1 MKEGGL
7 PAPPSHSVGAS
18 LHKPIAL
25 AFPRIREHGA
35 PQFTVPL
42 HSCDTFFRM
51 SALFQLDPQAVRVI
65 RADSKQ
71 QILADLAACFASVYA
86 LDADVVID
94 GIEEREKLGS
104 TGFGRGV
111 AIPHARI
118 DGLERPVAVFFR
130 LENPVEFA
138 AADGMPVDCVF
149 GLLSPSQAGATHL
162 QALAAISRLMRDER
176 MHERLVS
183 ATDADAIYGLLVNV
197 IDRDAA

>member
-1 MKEGGL
+1 M
-7 PAPPSHSVGAS
+7 
-18 LHKPIAL
+18 
-25 AFPRIREHGA
+25 
-35 PQFTVPL
+35 PL
-42 HSCDTFFRM
+42 
-51 SALFQLDPQAVRVI
+51 
-65 RADSKQ
+65 
-71 QILADLAACFASVYA
+71 
-86 LDADVVID
+86 
-94 GIEEREKLGS
+94 
-104 TGFGRGV
+104 GRGV

-118 DGLERPVAVFFR
+118 DGLERPVAAFFR

-183 ATDADAIYGLLVNV
+183 APGAEALYGLLVNV

>member
-1 MKEGGL
+1 M
-7 PAPPSHSVGAS
+7 
-18 LHKPIAL
+18 
-25 AFPRIREHGA
+25 
-35 PQFTVPL
+35 T
-42 HSCDTFFRM
+42 
-51 SALFQLDPQAVRVI
+51 ALFTLDQLAVRMV
-65 RADSKQ
+65 RADNKQ
-71 QILADLAACFASVYA
+71 QILADLSRCFADVYA
-86 LDADVVID
+86 LDFDAVAD

-118 DGLERPVAVFFR
+118 DGLERPVAAFFR

-138 AADGMPVDCVF
+138 SADGMPVDCVF

-176 MHERLVS
+176 MHERLIS
-183 ATDADAIYGLLVNV
+183 APNAEALYGLLVNV